1 VPVTF
6 HIPSALRRLIAG
18 ESQVSLAVSPHDVR
32 GALDALFEAHP
43 ILRDRILTE
52 TGQVREHINIF
63 VGPEA
68 IRWTGGLTT
77 AVPEGAEISIIPA
90 VSGGVGSPLI

>member
-1 VPVTF
+1 VGLTF

-18 ESQVSLAVSPHDVR
+18 ESQVSVDAPARDV
-32 GALDALFEAHP
+32 GEALVLLFERHP
-43 ILRDRILTE
+43 VLRDRILTE

-68 IRWTGGLTT
+68 IRWTGGLSTP
-77 AVPEGAEISIIPA
+77 VRDGEEISIIPA
-90 VSGGVGSPLI
+90 VSGGRSPRR